1 MSEFD
6 TETVDR
12 LNRYTDNLQK
22 KYVNTLAKNFELKNK
37 LKHLENVYHLRKTDN
52 TTDNLNDITDM
63 TDMTKMTDITEMTYM
78 TDMTEKDNNKLQDF
92 KDKKGDMT
100 DMTYM
105 TDMIE
110 KDNNKLQDFKDNIY
124 KKGDMKF
131 NKSLSEFPNDKFIKN
146 IDRDY
151 FISEIPDNKLV
162 KGHNN
167 RMKHNMDNIIRTVDK
182 LVDILDTDKYN
193 DKDVLKIE
201 IDDNYKDKI
210 EKFKKEHIS
219 EDVVILRNPVID
231 ALQWLDK

>member
-78 TDMTEKDNNKLQDF
+78 TDMT
-92 KDKKGDMT
+92 
-100 DMTYM
+100 
-105 TDMIE
+105 E